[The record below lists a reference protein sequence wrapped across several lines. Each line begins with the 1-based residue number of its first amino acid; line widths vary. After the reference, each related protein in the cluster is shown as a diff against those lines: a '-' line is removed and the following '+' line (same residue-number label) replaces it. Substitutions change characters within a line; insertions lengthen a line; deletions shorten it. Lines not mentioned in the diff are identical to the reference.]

1 MPEQVTVSAD
11 DVRVVVGA
19 LAGLAQFPYLAAIGG
34 LGPAQEAAARLLA
47 AADMAGLP
55 ADPVPG
61 PDQAAIGLHEMM
73 CAYERAGFSR
83 EEAFA
88 VMMAITQASAMGFA
102 LRGGP
107 HG

>member
-1 MPEQVTVSAD
+1 MPDMVVVSAD
-11 DVRVVVGA
+11 DVRAV
-19 LAGLAQFPYLAAIGG
+19 AGVFSDIVRNPYFTAVMGLSPAQDAVKRMLAAV
-34 LGPAQEAAARLLA
+34 E
-47 AADMAGLP
+47 MAGLP

-61 PDQAAIGLHEMM
+61 PDQAAIANHELM
-73 CAYERAGFSR
+73 CAYERHGFSH

-88 VMMAITQASAMGFA
+88 IMMTYIQATATGFA